1 MVITMLVVASVV
13 FLVTNLIP
21 GSVAAVML
29 GPEAS
34 AEDIERLDRQ
44 LGMDQPVLMRFG
56 AWLSRLARGDLGV
69 SLYHNTPVTKV
80 VSDRLEPTLLLT
92 FMATTIA
99 VSLGT
104 PLGIV
109 AALHR
114 GTRVDLAALAISLV
128 GTSIPSFWLGL
139 QFILLFGLYL
149 RWLPTSGYVELASE
163 PLLTLQHLIMP
174 AVAVGF
180 SQAGLIA
187 RMSRTNLLEV
197 LRTDYVRT
205 ARAKGLPEV
214 LVIGKHALRNAMIP
228 TVSVIGVTVTL
239 SLAGAVITESVFA
252 IPGAGRLMVESVL
265 RRDFPVIQGQILL
278 LAGAVAVVNLLV
290 DISYALLN
298 PAVRYE

>member
-1 MVITMLVVASVV
+1 MGMTMLVVASVV

-34 AEDIERLDRQ
+34 AEDVARLDRQ
-44 LGMDQPVLMRFG
+44 LGMDQPVLLRFG
-56 AWLSRLARGDLGV
+56 SWLSRLARGDLGV
-69 SLYHNTPVTKV
+69 SLYHNTPVAKIV
-80 VSDRLEPTLLLT
+80 RDRLEPTLALT
-92 FMATTIA
+92 LMATIIA
-99 VSLGT
+99 VSLGM
-104 PLGIV
+104 PLGIA

-128 GTSIPSFWLGL
+128 GTSVPSFWLGL
-139 QFILLFGLYL
+139 QLILLFGLYL
-149 RWLPTSGYVELASE
+149 HWLPTSGYVDLATD
-163 PLLTLQHLIMP
+163 PRLTLQHLVMP
-174 AVAVGF
+174 AGAVGF

-205 ARAKGLPEV
+205 ARAKGLPEFF
-214 LVIGKHALRNAMIP
+214 VIVKHALRNAMIP

-252 IPGAGRLMVESVL
+252 IPGVGRLMVESVL

-278 LAGAVAVVNLLV
+278 LAAAVALVNLLV

-298 PAVRYE
+298 PVVRYE